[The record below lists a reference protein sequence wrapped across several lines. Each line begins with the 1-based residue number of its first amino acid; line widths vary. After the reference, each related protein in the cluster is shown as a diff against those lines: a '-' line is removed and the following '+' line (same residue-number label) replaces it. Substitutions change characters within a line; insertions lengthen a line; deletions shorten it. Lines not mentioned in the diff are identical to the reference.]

1 MPLETSH
8 EAEFPCQTHSA
19 PESTRQLPIY
29 LLVAGVEG
37 AGHHAL
43 ESVWKRLQ
51 TSYDLTITTYKA
63 SIHAFSKLHNVSL
76 AYQYGSIELDLHRT
90 ALEQYLVSHP
100 GELIIDS
107 RNSFPMGFNVG
118 NLAHP
123 DIVSLSQLDGDLIDL
138 RVLFIYRDPT
148 AAVLSS
154 VRRFSNP
161 CPYKSYQWQ
170 ARSCQQSLTVMN
182 NAIPSLKCGKFMYL
196 GYEDFTTNP
205 NKYNT
210 ELARLLSVDPQLL
223 ADCYQDLRPADLDPQ
238 EPSNIASQRQALDVF
253 FNKQQVLW
261 PLLAGKIRLPPV
273 SINRVN
279 LPAKP
284 QLHIDWTSPVIVAW
298 MLRYA
303 MRNSSLRLHAHRV

>member
-1 MPLETSH
+1 VPPDTS
-8 EAEFPCQTHSA
+8 EEIQFPCRPHSVS
-19 PESTRQLPIY
+19 ESTRLLPIY

-43 ESVWKRLQ
+43 ESVWRGLQ
-51 TSYDLTITTYKA
+51 NYYDLTITTYKA
-63 SIHAFSKLHNVSL
+63 SIHAFSKLHNVSS
-76 AYQYGSIELDLHRT
+76 AYQYGSIELDIHRT
-90 ALEQYLVSHP
+90 ALEKYLVSHP

-123 DIVSLSQLDGDLIDL
+123 DIVSLAQLDGDLIDF
-138 RVLFIYRDPT
+138 RVLFIHRDPT
-148 AAVLSS
+148 AAALSS
-154 VRRFSNP
+154 VRRFSGP

-170 ARSCQQSLTVMN
+170 ARSCQESLTVMN

-205 NKYNT
+205 TKYNT

-223 ADCYQDLRPADLDPQ
+223 ADCYQDLRPADLRPE
-238 EPSNIASQRQALDVF
+238 EPSNIALQRQALNVF
-253 FNKQQVLW
+253 FDKQQVLW
-261 PLLAGKIRLPPV
+261 PLLTGKIRFPTV
-273 SINRVN
+273 SINRAN

-284 QLHIDWTSPVIVAW
+284 QLHIDWTSPVILVFIFLNVF
-298 MLRYA
+298 MS
-303 MRNSSLRLHAHRV
+303 MRNSPV